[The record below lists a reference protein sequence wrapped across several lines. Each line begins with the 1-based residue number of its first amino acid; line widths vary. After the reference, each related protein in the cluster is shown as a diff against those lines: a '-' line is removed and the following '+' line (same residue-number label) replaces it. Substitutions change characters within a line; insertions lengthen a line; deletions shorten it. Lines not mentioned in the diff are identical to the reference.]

1 MPQDK
6 EAKAWSPNRGQV
18 ALLEVVGSDSNV
30 PLTGLVLES
39 DGEILI
45 DLGASPQPIEAE
57 FDVLGSFFAPEA
69 LYRVDGHA
77 ARRGA
82 SLISLD
88 IRGVEAVQRR
98 QAPRVRVAL
107 PVQLSAI
114 DEPVYVTNRGARTVD
129 LSPGGCRLISD
140 ERLPEGLDPAIIISL
155 PDNTQVIAVG
165 RVLAETK
172 AADGWNYRVAFAN
185 ISDQDADR
193 LSGLEDMDDL
203 AS

>member
-1 MPQDK
+1 MPNDP
-6 EAKAWSPNRGQV
+6 EAPTWLPNRGQV
-18 ALLEVVGSDSNV
+18 ALLEVVGADSDA
-30 PLTGLVLES
+30 PLTGLVLEI

-45 DLGASPQPIEAE
+45 DLGASPQPLEPE

-77 ARRGA
+77 ARRGT
-82 SLISLD
+82 SLISLA

-98 QAPRVRVAL
+98 QTPRVRVAL
-107 PVQLSAI
+107 PVQLSAV

-140 ERLPEGLDPAIIISL
+140 DRLPEGLDPAIIISL

-165 RVLAETK
+165 RVLAESQQ
-172 AADGWNYRVAFAN
+172 ADGWTYRVAFAN
-185 ISDQDADR
+185 ISGPDAERIATIDQTDI
-193 LSGLEDMDDL
+193 